1 MGSVPAMSYRHL
13 FVVSILQFL
22 SEQTVMLDVV
32 YRLEINYRSELRN
45 QEKDGHLKTI
55 DIVNA

>member
-1 MGSVPAMSYRHL
+1 MPYRHL
-13 FVVSILQFL
+13 FVFSILQFL